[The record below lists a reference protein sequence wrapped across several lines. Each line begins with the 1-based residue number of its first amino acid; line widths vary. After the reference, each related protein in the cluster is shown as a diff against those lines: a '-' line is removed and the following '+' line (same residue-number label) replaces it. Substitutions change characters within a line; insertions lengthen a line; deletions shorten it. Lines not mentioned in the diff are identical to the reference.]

1 MPAPHPDAIADCV
14 LAAFKAL
21 PAKCKPRTLA
31 DGRREWVPLAGIVL
45 SRDNPTS
52 PRTPPSPPHV
62 PVAAETVLTCAAL
75 ATGSKCLP
83 CAKLPLAK
91 GNVLHDWHAEVLAIR
106 GFNRWLVDE
115 CRELARGGREGKGE
129 GERRWVRWRTDAE
142 RRRGGEDTRAERDV
156 EERRTAFATGVSNS
170 EAEEEGQEEE
180 DKANDWQAQPF
191 ALADNISLHLYVSD
205 APCGDASMELTMA
218 AQPDATPWPIT
229 SSSSPSSSDTPD
241 MPGRGHFSLLGVVR
255 RKPGRAD
262 APVTLSKSCSDK
274 LSLKQ
279 CTSLLG
285 GVASSLVHPEGM
297 YLRSV
302 IVPEGRYV
310 KGAVER
316 AFGVGGRMA
325 GLVGREWKGGY
336 GFTPFEVRGTGR
348 VFEYGK
354 PATVAD
360 GEGEEKDEVVGSN
373 LSALWTRSGKLEVL
387 INGVLQGRKQFDTK
401 GASCVSRRRVWESVR
416 EVLTAVDEAGVCDQ
430 EALRL
435 VQGCRTYEDLKASRP
450 LQPRDRVKRDVKNL
464 ALRGWTRNLG
474 DADWGLSD

>member
-1 MPAPHPDAIADCV
+1 
-14 LAAFKAL
+14 
-21 PAKCKPRTLA
+21 
-31 DGRREWVPLAGIVL
+31 
-45 SRDNPTS
+45 
-52 PRTPPSPPHV
+52 
-62 PVAAETVLTCAAL
+62 VAAETVLTCAAL

-115 CRELARGGREGKGE
+115 CRELARMGREGKGE

-229 SSSSPSSSDTPD
+229 SFSSPSSSDTPD

-274 LSLKQ
+274 LSSKQ

-360 GEGEEKDEVVGSN
+360 GEGKEKDEVVGSN

-450 LQPRDRVKRDVKNL
+450 LQPRERVKRDVKNL